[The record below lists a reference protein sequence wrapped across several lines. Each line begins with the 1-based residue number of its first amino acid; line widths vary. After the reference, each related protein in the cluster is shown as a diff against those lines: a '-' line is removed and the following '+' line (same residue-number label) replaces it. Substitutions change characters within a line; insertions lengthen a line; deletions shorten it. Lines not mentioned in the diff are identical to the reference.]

1 MLHLPVVFNS
11 FLFVKFVEGS
21 LSVLIMPKRSFSY
34 DAKQTTYPILI
45 AICFAHLCN
54 DLIQAVIP
62 ASYPLLK
69 ENFDLSFAQ
78 IGVITFCFQLSSSLL
93 QPMVGAYTD
102 RRPQPYS
109 QIIAMLFSVV
119 GLIALA
125 YANHYYAVLLAVTL
139 VGIGSSIFHPE
150 SSRVAYL
157 SSGGRRSL
165 AQSIFQIGGNTGT
178 ALAPL
183 LMAWVILPNGQRHIL
198 WFLSVAVIAQIILGY
213 IAIWYKKVL
222 QSLNQGGRSELRLAN
237 LSPRRVNGAIFV
249 LLLLIFSKYVYIAS
263 ITSYLQFYMMEK
275 FAITEVHAQVYLF
288 YFLIAVALGT
298 LFGGFLG
305 DVIGRKYIIW
315 LSVLGC
321 APFTLMLP
329 FASLFWS
336 GIWIAIIG
344 LLIASAF
351 PSILVFAQE
360 LLPRKIGMVSGLF
373 YGFAFGM
380 GGLGAAILGWWADHS
395 SLENI
400 YLFCSYLPLIG
411 ATAYFLPNMKKVTF
425 RSGKLS

>member
-1 MLHLPVVFNS
+1 
-11 FLFVKFVEGS
+11 
-21 LSVLIMPKRSFSY
+21 MPKRSFSY
-34 DAKQTTYPILI
+34 DQTRTSFPVLL
-45 AICFAHLCN
+45 AICVAHLSN
-54 DLIQAVIP
+54 DLIQAIIP
-62 ASYPLLK
+62 ASYPMLK
-69 ENFDLSFAQ
+69 ENFNLNFAQ

-93 QPMVGAYTD
+93 QPLVGAYTD
-102 RRPQPYS
+102 KRPQPYS
-109 QIIAMLFSVV
+109 QIIAMVFCLAGIVALSYASDYYTILF
-119 GLIALA
+119 
-125 YANHYYAVLLAVTL
+125 AVTL
-139 VGIGSSIFHPE
+139 VGIGSLIFHPE

-157 SSGGRRSL
+157 SSGGKRSL

-183 LMAWVILPNGQRHIL
+183 FMAWVVLPNGQRYIL
-198 WFLSVAVIAQIILGY
+198 WFLLVGFFAQIVLGY
-213 IAIWYKKVL
+213 IARWYKKVL
-222 QSLNQGGRSELRLAN
+222 HSLKNKAKSNLRIPDLSRKEIN
-237 LSPRRVNGAIFV
+237 LSVLV
-249 LLLLIFSKYVYIAS
+249 LLLLIFSKYIYIAS
-263 ITSYLQFYMMEK
+263 ITSYLQFYMMQK
-275 FAITEVHAQVYLF
+275 FEITEVQAQVYLF

-305 DVIGRKYIIW
+305 DIIGRKYIIW

-336 GIWIAIIG
+336 GVLISIIG

-380 GGLGAAILGWWADHS
+380 GGLGAAVLGWWADQT

-400 YLFCSYLPLIG
+400 YLVCSYLPLIG
-411 ATAYFLPNMKKVTF
+411 IAAYLLPDMKKITY
-425 RSGKLS
+425 RYAQP